1 MLGISSIATQ
11 AQGTSDLHPWEPLP
25 DSLFL
30 IWHLDKDQIA
40 RLRVI
45 EEDYVTERGNAT
57 NDTRLSPAQRQ
68 ERLKRL
74 GDSRREEI
82 KGVLQTEYYID
93 WQRRMH

>member
-1 MLGISSIATQ
+1 MLGISSIASQ
-11 AQGTSDLHPWEPLP
+11 AQGTSDPYRWESLP

-30 IWHLDKDQIA
+30 IWHLDKDQID

-45 EEDYVTERGNAT
+45 EEDYTTERGNVT
-57 NDTRLSPAQRQ
+57 NDTRLSTAQQ
-68 ERLKRL
+68 QQRLKQL

-93 WQRRMH
+93 WQRRMK